1 MSALA
6 KNYNRRKISFKRGK
20 GSFLY
25 STNGKKYLD
34 FVQGIAVNSL
44 GHANPYLTK
53 MMNKQAKK
61 VWHVSNAFLI
71 PEGEKLARRL
81 KQKTFADYVIFQ
93 NSGAE
98 ATEVAVKVA
107 RRYFYSKGKPEKNR
121 ILCIKNSFHGR
132 TLAAI
137 FASGSKKMTEGF
149 GPKVPGFDHFDF
161 ADHKGLEKAITKK
174 TAAIM
179 CETAMGES
187 GIKVIP
193 DWCLKGL
200 RKLCNKKKILLI
212 LDEVQCGVGRSGKFF
227 AFEHAK
233 IKPDIVPI
241 AKGIGG
247 GFPIGA
253 VLMNKKVAPAMTA
266 GSHGS
271 TFGGNPL
278 AMSVGN
284 AVMDQMFKKGF
295 LQNVQKLSKYFI
307 EYHIIP
313 MDAAIWS
320 MPFKKAKDKTVLIR
334 THDMHCQ
341 TKFPKTTTIRIW
353 GKNSAIPNTQY
364 NLRKEVKPVDAS
376 NVVNVNIDNLLS
388 TDYIVFED
396 EYFSLCENL
405 KINPTPIPVRGYILN
420 YLDRRNN
427 YSLKVTP
434 RIK

>member
-1 MSALA
+1 MSALV
-6 KNYNRRKISFKRGK
+6 KNYNRRKIAFKRGK

-53 MMNKQAKK
+53 AMNKQAKK
-61 VWHVSNAFLI
+61 VWHVSNAFII
-71 PEGEKLARRL
+71 PEGEKLAKRL
-81 KQKTFADYVIFQ
+81 TQKTFADYVMFQ
-93 NSGAE
+93 NSGVE
-98 ATEVAVKVA
+98 ATEAAIKAV
-107 RRYFYSKGKPEKNR
+107 RRYFYSIGKPQKNR

-149 GPKVPGFDHFDF
+149 GPKVPGFDHFNF
-161 ADHKGLEKAITKK
+161 GDHKGLKKAITKK

-179 CETAMGES
+179 IETAMGES

-193 DWCLKGL
+193 DWCLRDL
-200 RKLCNKKKILLI
+200 RKICNKKKILLI
-212 LDEVQCGVGRSGKFF
+212 LDEVQCGIGRSGKFF

-253 VLMNKKVAPAMTA
+253 VLMNKKVASAMIP

-284 AVMDQMFKKGF
+284 AVLDQIFKKGF
-295 LQNVQKLSKYFI
+295 LKNVQKSSKHFI
-307 EYHIIP
+307 SELNKIKEDYPEIIKEVRGIGLLLGLQLYN
-313 MDAAIWS
+313 D
-320 MPFKKAKDKTVLIR
+320 
-334 THDMHCQ
+334 Q
-341 TKFPKTTTIRIW
+341 TKFIKKLEDNKLLTMKA
-353 GKNSAIPNTQY
+353 G
-364 NLRKEVKPVDAS
+364 E
-376 NVVNVNIDNLLS
+376 NVVRILPPLNVKKQEIDVA
-388 TDYIVFED
+388 I
-396 EYFSLCENL
+396 
-405 KINPTPIPVRGYILN
+405 KIIRKVCDKLN
-420 YLDRRNN
+420 
-427 YSLKVTP
+427 
-434 RIK
+434 